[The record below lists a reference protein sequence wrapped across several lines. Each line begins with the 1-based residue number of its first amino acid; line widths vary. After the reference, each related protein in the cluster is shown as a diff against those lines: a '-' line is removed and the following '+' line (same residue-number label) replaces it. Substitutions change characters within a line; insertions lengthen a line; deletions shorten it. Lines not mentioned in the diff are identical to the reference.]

1 MSVTESPAKT
11 ILSKFFKSIP
21 NTPFHKG
28 VPKERSAHDDYEDKQ
43 DEANVHVIIV
53 APFYFTG
60 DALLQFSFIFLAP
73 TTEKGDMMGE

>member
-1 MSVTESPAKT
+1 MRSEGTCAYSYY
-11 ILSKFFKSIP
+11 L
-21 NTPFHKG
+21 G
-28 VPKERSAHDDYEDKQ
+28 VPQERGVHDNHKVKQ
-43 DEANVHVIIV
+43 DEVCVHVIIV